1 MTDYASLGLQK
12 LVRLTISP
20 LTISPQAQTF
30 SIVVITLAVGLA
42 LALAPFSMAVLLVSG
57 SFFFILALIYPILYL
72 YLLILIIPISSLLAI
87 QVGGIRVGLME
98 VVLAMGLFTW
108 LLKALAEPALSGQK
122 LTIVTGP
129 LAGPF
134 LLLLGGLSLSWLIT
148 LSIGASLVE
157 TLKWVEMLAVYLYV
171 INLLKPHQIKWV
183 VIVILT
189 AGLIQAGLGL
199 YQFIFKAGPD
209 GFLLFDGRFLRA
221 YGTFA
226 QPNPYGGYL
235 GLVLPLT
242 LALTIW
248 LLTQNLVKPRD
259 SQQSKLGR
267 LLKLGLV
274 SLPLAIMVAALLA
287 SQSRGAMLGF
297 AVAGVVTLMVWSRKI
312 ALAMAGL
319 ALAAVMIGLISSFNL
334 SLTPPIDSGDAGSPY
349 NAIVQRVADAIEAV
363 NVTDVAN
370 TEVTD
375 ANFATLERLAHWQAA
390 QAMWRDNLWLGVGIG
405 NYAVIYPAYA
415 VGRWLDPLGHAHNY
429 LLNIGAEAG
438 LVGITAYLI
447 FWILTF
453 GLLWTVVQNNKGF
466 YKAVAAGAIGIVTHL
481 HVHNLVDNLY
491 VQGMYLHVAVILGL
505 ASVIYLSNNQNPIS
519 RKV

>member
-267 LLKLGLV
+267 VLKLGLV

-287 SQSRGAMLGF
+287 SQSRGAMLGS

-349 NAIVQRVADAIEAV
+349 NAIVQRV
-363 NVTDVAN
+363 
-370 TEVTD
+370 
-375 ANFATLERLAHWQAA
+375 
-390 QAMWRDNLWLGVGIG
+390 
-405 NYAVIYPAYA
+405 
-415 VGRWLDPLGHAHNY
+415 
-429 LLNIGAEAG
+429 
-438 LVGITAYLI
+438 
-447 FWILTF
+447 
-453 GLLWTVVQNNKGF
+453 
-466 YKAVAAGAIGIVTHL
+466 
-481 HVHNLVDNLY
+481 
-491 VQGMYLHVAVILGL
+491 
-505 ASVIYLSNNQNPIS
+505 
-519 RKV
+519 